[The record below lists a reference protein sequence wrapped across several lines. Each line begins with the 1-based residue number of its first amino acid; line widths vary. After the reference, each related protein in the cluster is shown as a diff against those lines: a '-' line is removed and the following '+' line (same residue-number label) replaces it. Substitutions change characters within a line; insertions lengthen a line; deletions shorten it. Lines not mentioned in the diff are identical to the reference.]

1 MRITLENFHIFIGK
15 NKGMKRLNLN
25 EPKKIE
31 RQIDNLISSDP
42 EGRFIYRLCS
52 LKMFLND
59 PTCTTESL
67 GKLMQTSPRTIA
79 NWIKWINAEGNIDIL
94 RDQDKPGR
102 NSTLNESEMEHLKEQ
117 IQKHPS
123 ESGLDANLWDGKSL
137 SHYIKKKFD
146 KELKVRQCQRI
157 FNKLGFRLKR
167 GRTMVAK
174 GNSKD
179 KKALKKTPA
188 DSNKREI

>member
-1 MRITLENFHIFIGK
+1 
-15 NKGMKRLNLN
+15 MKRLTLN

-59 PTCTTESL
+59 PACTTESL

-79 NWIKWINAEGNIDIL
+79 NWINWINVEGTIDIL
-94 RDQDKPGR
+94 RDRDKPGR
-102 NSTLNESEMEHLKEQ
+102 NSTLNEIEMKHLRDQ
-117 IQKHPS
+117 IQKHPT

-137 SHYIKKKFD
+137 SHYIKKKFG

-174 GNSKD
+174 GNPED
-179 KKALKKTPA
+179 KKALKKTSD
-188 DSNKREI
+188 DSKKREL

>member
-1 MRITLENFHIFIGK
+1 
-15 NKGMKRLNLN
+15 MKKLTIN

-31 RQIDNLISSDP
+31 RQINKLIQSDP
-42 EGRFIYRLCS
+42 EGKFIYRLCA
-52 LKMFLND
+52 LKIFLND
-59 PTCTTESL
+59 PAYSTESL

-79 NWIKWINAEGNIDIL
+79 NWINWINSEGNIDIL

-102 NSTLNESEMEHLKEQ
+102 TSILISTQMEHLKEQ
-117 IQKHPS
+117 IQKHPN
-123 ESGLDANLWDGKSL
+123 ESGLDANLWDGKLL
-137 SHYIKKKFD
+137 SHYIKKKFG

-174 GNSKD
+174 GNPED
-179 KKALKKTPA
+179 KKAFKK
-188 DSNKREI
+188 NFV

>member
-1 MRITLENFHIFIGK
+1 
-15 NKGMKRLNLN
+15 MKRLILN

-59 PTCTTESL
+59 PACTTESL
-67 GKLMQTSPRTIA
+67 GKLMRTSPRTIA
-79 NWIKWINAEGNIDIL
+79 NWIKWINAEGTIDIL

-102 NSTLNESEMEHLKEQ
+102 NAILNEVEMKHLKDQ
-117 IQKHPS
+117 IQKHPG
-123 ESGLDANLWDGKSL
+123 EAGLDANLWDGKSL
-137 SHYIKKKFD
+137 SHYIKKKFG

-174 GNSKD
+174 GNAED
-179 KKALKKTPA
+179 KKALKKTSD
-188 DSNKREI
+188 DSKKKKL

>member
-1 MRITLENFHIFIGK
+1 
-15 NKGMKRLNLN
+15 MKRLSLI

-31 RQIDNLISSDP
+31 RQIDKLISSDP

-67 GKLMQTSPRTIA
+67 GRLMQTSPRTIA
-79 NWIKWINAEGNIDIL
+79 NWINWINADGNIDIL
-94 RDQDKPGR
+94 RDKDKPGR
-102 NSTLNESEMEHLKEQ
+102 NSTLSEVEMAHLRDQ

-123 ESGLDANLWDGKSL
+123 ESGLDSNLWDGKSL
-137 SHYIKKKFD
+137 SHYIKKKFG

-174 GNSKD
+174 GNPEQKRR
-179 KKALKKTPA
+179 LKKTSV
-188 DSNKREI
+188 DSEKGEL

>member
-1 MRITLENFHIFIGK
+1 MENK
-15 NKGMKRLNLN
+15 AMKRLTIN

-31 RQIDNLISSDP
+31 RQIDKLISSDP
-42 EGRFIYRLCS
+42 EGKFIYRLCS

-67 GKLMQTSPRTIA
+67 GKIMQTSPRTIA
-79 NWIKWINAEGNIDIL
+79 NWINWINSEGTIDIL

-102 NSTLNESEMEHLKEQ
+102 NSSLGEVEMAHLKDQ
-117 IQKHPS
+117 IQKHPN
-123 ESGLDANLWDGKSL
+123 ESGLDANLWDGKLL
-137 SHYIKKKFD
+137 SHFIKIKFGKD
-146 KELKVRQCQRI
+146 IKVRQCQRI

-174 GNSKD
+174 GD
-179 KKALKKTPA
+179 PQAKKAFKKN
-188 DSNKREI
+188 SE

>member
-1 MRITLENFHIFIGK
+1 
-15 NKGMKRLNLN
+15 MKRLALN

-31 RQIDNLISSDP
+31 RQIDNLVGSDP
-42 EGRFIYRLCS
+42 EGRFIFRLCS

-59 PTCTTESL
+59 PTCTTERL
-67 GKLMQTSPRTIA
+67 GMLMHTSPRTIA
-79 NWIKWINAEGNIDIL
+79 NWINWINAEGNIDIL

-102 NSTLNESEMEHLKEQ
+102 NSTLSEIEMAHLREQ

-123 ESGLDANLWDGKSL
+123 ESGLDSNLWDGKSL
-137 SHYIKKKFD
+137 SHYIKKKFG

-157 FNKLGFRLKR
+157 FNKLGFSLKR

-174 GNSKD
+174 GNPEQKRVV
-179 KKALKKTPA
+179 KKTSV
-188 DSNKREI
+188 DSRKREI

>member
-1 MRITLENFHIFIGK
+1 
-15 NKGMKRLNLN
+15 MKKLIIN

-31 RQIDNLISSDP
+31 RQINKLISSDP
-42 EGRFIYRLCS
+42 EGKFIYRLCS

-59 PTCTTESL
+59 PTCTTERL

-79 NWIKWINAEGNIDIL
+79 NWINWINSEGNINIL

-102 NSTLNESEMEHLKEQ
+102 NTTLTEGEMEHLKAQ
-117 IQKHPS
+117 IQKHPN
-123 ESGLDANLWDGKSL
+123 ESGLDANLWDGKLL
-137 SHYIKKKFD
+137 SHCIKKEFG

-174 GNSKD
+174 GSPED
-179 KKALKKTPA
+179 KKALKKTSE
-188 DSNKREI
+188 DSNKRKI

>member
-1 MRITLENFHIFIGK
+1 
-15 NKGMKRLNLN
+15 MKKLTNN

-31 RQIDNLISSDP
+31 RQINKLISSDP

-52 LKMFLND
+52 LKMFIND
-59 PTCTTESL
+59 PTSTTESL
-67 GKLMQTSPRTIA
+67 GRIMQTSPRTIA
-79 NWIKWINAEGNIDIL
+79 NWINWINSEGSIDIL

-102 NSTLNESEMEHLKEQ
+102 SASLSEVEMAHLKDQ
-117 IQKHPS
+117 IQKHPN
-123 ESGLDANLWDGKSL
+123 ESGLDSNLWDGKLL
-137 SHYIKKKFD
+137 SHYIKKEFG

-174 GNSKD
+174 GSPED
-179 KKALKKTPA
+179 KKALKKTSE
-188 DSNKREI
+188 DSNKRKI

>member
-1 MRITLENFHIFIGK
+1 MKKLFIH
-15 NKGMKRLNLN
+15 

-31 RQIDNLISSDP
+31 QQIDRLISSDP
-42 EGRFIYRLCS
+42 EGKFIYRLCS

-59 PTCTTESL
+59 PTFTTDSL
-67 GKLMQTSPRTIA
+67 GKLMQTSPRTVA
-79 NWIKWINAEGNIDIL
+79 NWINWINAEGSIEIL

-102 NSTLNESEMEHLKEQ
+102 SATLSELQMEHLREQ
-117 IQKHPS
+117 IQKHPN
-123 ESGLDANLWDGKSL
+123 ESGMDSNLWDGKLL
-137 SHYIKKKFD
+137 SHYIKKKFG

-174 GNSKD
+174 GNPED
-179 KKALKKTPA
+179 KKALKKTSLDP
-188 DSNKREI
+188 KEGTL

>member
-1 MRITLENFHIFIGK
+1 MQKLTI
-15 NKGMKRLNLN
+15 N

-31 RQIDNLISSDP
+31 RQINHLISSDP
-42 EGRFIYRLCS
+42 EGKFIYRLCS

-59 PTCTTESL
+59 PTLTTESL

-79 NWIKWINAEGNIDIL
+79 NWINWINAGGNIEIL

-102 NSTLNESEMEHLKEQ
+102 NAKLNEDQMEHLKDR
-117 IQKHPS
+117 IQKHPN
-123 ESGLDANLWDGKSL
+123 ESGLDANLWDGKLL
-137 SHYIKKKFD
+137 SHYIQKKFG

-157 FNKLGFRLKR
+157 FSKLGFSLKR

-174 GNSKD
+174 GNAEAKKAFKKTSKD
-179 KKALKKTPA
+179 SEKGV
-188 DSNKREI
+188 S

>member
-1 MRITLENFHIFIGK
+1 
-15 NKGMKRLNLN
+15 MKKLTIK

-42 EGRFIYRLCS
+42 EGKFIYRLCS
-52 LKMFLND
+52 LKVFLND
-59 PTCTTESL
+59 STCTTESL
-67 GKLMQTSPRTIA
+67 GRLMQTSPRTIA
-79 NWIKWINAEGNIDIL
+79 NWINWINSEGSVDIL

-102 NSTLNESEMEHLKEQ
+102 NSTLNEVQMKHLKDQ
-117 IQKHPS
+117 IQKHPN
-123 ESGLDANLWDGKSL
+123 ESGLDSNLWDGKLL
-137 SHYIKKKFD
+137 SHYIKKKFG

-174 GNSKD
+174 GKAND
-179 KKALKKTPA
+179 KRDLKKT
-188 DSNKREI
+188 